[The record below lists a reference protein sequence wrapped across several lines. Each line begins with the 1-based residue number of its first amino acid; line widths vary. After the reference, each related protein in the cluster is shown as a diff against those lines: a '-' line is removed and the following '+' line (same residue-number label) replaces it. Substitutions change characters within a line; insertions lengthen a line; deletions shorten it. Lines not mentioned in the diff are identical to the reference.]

1 MAKDDNAREVPV
13 QKGSAGPARRTDPR
27 RRTGADEKP
36 SKEELDARQER
47 MRPTRRKGP
56 VLEEG
61 AESRAR
67 AGRQPAE
74 VPETECDEPGSGE

>member
-1 MAKDDNAREVPV
+1 MATDDNARKVPV
-13 QKGSAGPARRTDPR
+13 QKGSAGTARRSDPR
-27 RRTGADEKP
+27 RRTASEEKP

-47 MRPTRRKGP
+47 MRPTRRRGP

-61 AESRAR
+61 AESRSR

-74 VPETECDEPGSGE
+74 VPETECDEPGGGE